1 MSDEQ
6 RRITALMRRVRRE
19 GDLPP
24 SSEIVSEA
32 FVELGLQPGA
42 VEPAEI
48 LANFNDRLREVWE
61 ATLPILERYEERSYA
76 EGIPRELLADYPTE
90 FTAAETRAES
100 AGFRAGVL
108 HLFASWYPLLRRCF
122 LSVSQSRM
130 TRGGKDFEL
139 QIEGLLDRG
148 GIPYTRQERE
158 HRTDLILPS
167 QDLYLTNRNVA
178 AIVSVKRTLRERWAE
193 VAQEL
198 FALRSPNVFL
208 FTADEKVTAN
218 HVQRL
223 KDYNIYL
230 VVWDAVKERRFMSE
244 PLVLGYTE
252 WSTERLPILQAN
264 WPQSSPHVV
273 PASRT
278 PAKGRLL

>member
-1 MSDEQ
+1 MADER
-6 RRITALMRRVRRE
+6 RRITALMQRVRQE
-19 GDLPP
+19 GNLPP

-32 FVELGLQPGA
+32 FTELGLRPGA
-42 VEPAEI
+42 VEPADI

-76 EGIPRELLADYPTE
+76 EGIPRELLADYPTDFE
-90 FTAAETRAES
+90 AAAIRAEEE
-100 AGFRAGVL
+100 GFRAGVL

-130 TRGGKDFEL
+130 TRGGRDFEL
-139 QIEGLLDRG
+139 QIEGLLDRA

-167 QDLYLTNRNVA
+167 QEMYLTNRNVA
-178 AIVSVKRTLRERWAE
+178 AVVSVKRTLRERWAE

-198 FALRSPNVFL
+198 FDLRSPNIFL

-223 KDYNIYL
+223 GDYNIYL
-230 VVWDAVKERRFMSE
+230 VVWDTVKEQRFPSK

-252 WSTERLPILQAN
+252 WATKRLPILQAN
-264 WPQSSPHVV
+264 WS
-273 PASRT
+273 
-278 PAKGRLL
+278 

>member
-1 MSDEQ
+1 MADEKH
-6 RRITALMRRVRRE
+6 RITALMRRVRQE
-19 GDLPP
+19 GSLP
-24 SSEIVSEA
+24 SSHEIVSEA
-32 FVELGLQPGA
+32 FAELGLQPGT
-42 VEPAEI
+42 VEPADI
-48 LANFNDRLREVWE
+48 LANFNHHLRAVWE
-61 ATLPILERYEERSYA
+61 VTLPILERYEERSYA
-76 EGIPRELLADYPTE
+76 EGIPRELLAEYPTE
-90 FTAAETRAES
+90 LAVAEIRAAS

-130 TRGGKDFEL
+130 TRGGRDFEL
-139 QIEGLLDRG
+139 QIEGLLDRA

-167 QDLYLTNRNVA
+167 QEMYLANRNVA

-198 FALRSPNVFL
+198 FNLRSPNVFL

-223 KDYNIYL
+223 GDYNIYL
-230 VVWDAVKERRFMSE
+230 VVWDMVKERRFPSK

-252 WSTERLPILQAN
+252 WATERLPILRAN
-264 WPQSSPHVV
+264 W
-273 PASRT
+273 
-278 PAKGRLL
+278 L